1 MSNHTLP
8 TKTDVTA
15 EIEIP
20 AEIWDE
26 AERRA
31 GNAGGDLD
39 EYLLDHLLI
48 EYEFVKA

>member
-1 MSNHTLP
+1 MSKLTLP

-20 AEIWDE
+20 AEIWQE

-31 GNAGGDLD
+31 GNSGGDLD

-48 EYEFVKA
+48 EYEFSRA